1 MKNID
6 IIKHKNYNIKI
17 ARYKIGETNILL
29 LSIYMPTTGKDEEFN
44 KMCDEINDIICREA
58 TDSYV
63 IGFGDLNIR
72 HDQNR
77 PRNKK
82 MLNTLNNL
90 NLELITPKTT
100 THKSHRHGT
109 YTTLDYF
116 FCSKNITV
124 EDIKVLDLEH
134 FQENRS
140 SHYPIILECTL
151 ETIHRKEKKD
161 KTKKKGIFESH
172 RKINWDNLD
181 KNLYQKLVDTALK
194 QLDTHNLG
202 LESKMK
208 ATTDILV
215 MMAKIASPKSI
226 NESHNTYKDSKEKRN
241 LKRTKVFAIYFP
253 FQSM

>member
-1 MKNID
+1 
-6 IIKHKNYNIKI
+6 
-17 ARYKIGETNILL
+17 
-29 LSIYMPTTGKDEEFN
+29 
-44 KMCDEINDIICREA
+44 
-58 TDSYV
+58 
-63 IGFGDLNIR
+63 
-72 HDQNR
+72 
-77 PRNKK
+77 
-82 MLNTLNNL
+82 MLDTLNNL
-90 NLELITPKTT
+90 NLELITPKTA
-100 THKSHRHGT
+100 THKSHRHGS

-124 EDIKVLDLEH
+124 EDIKVLDLQY

-151 ETIHRKEKKD
+151 ETIHQNEKKEKKQ
-161 KTKKKGIFESH
+161 KRGIFESH

-202 LESKMK
+202 FESRMK

-226 NESHNTYKDSKEKRN
+226 NISHIKYKESKEKRKKKKKKKKKN
-241 LKRTKVFAIYFP
+241 TKKKKKKKKKK
-253 FQSM
+253 

>member
-116 FCSKNITV
+116 FCSKNITI
-124 EDIKVLDLEH
+124 EDIKVLD
-134 FQENRS
+134 
-140 SHYPIILECTL
+140 P
-151 ETIHRKEKKD
+151 RK
-161 KTKKKGIFESH
+161 
-172 RKINWDNLD
+172 
-181 KNLYQKLVDTALK
+181 
-194 QLDTHNLG
+194 
-202 LESKMK
+202 
-208 ATTDILV
+208 
-215 MMAKIASPKSI
+215 
-226 NESHNTYKDSKEKRN
+226 
-241 LKRTKVFAIYFP
+241 
-253 FQSM
+253 